1 MSFLTPAENLPLLRF
16 NDLVIRTATLDDM
29 NSIYTM
35 GYDAWG
41 DGLELNKHLFFCNN
55 SEKYK
60 KGTWYILEERNCILS
75 SIICYSLPSIYD
87 ISTIGI
93 GSLSTVS
100 DKRRNGFARILL
112 DAVKKEYRNQF
123 KTRVFILYSD
133 INPDY
138 YKISGFE
145 PLPDFLQK
153 KKDTTC
159 MVNCNDID
167 METIIK
173 NFRKN
178 APLYF

>member
-16 NDLVIRTATLDDM
+16 NELVIRAATLNDM

-41 DGLELNKHLFFCNN
+41 DGLELNKYLFSCNN

-112 DAVKKEYRNQF
+112 DAVKKSIATNLFFTPILTLTTTRYRDSNLYQVFF
-123 KTRVFILYSD
+123 KRKKILHVWLIVMTS
-133 INPDY
+133 
-138 YKISGFE
+138 
-145 PLPDFLQK
+145 
-153 KKDTTC
+153 T
-159 MVNCNDID
+159 
-167 METIIK
+167 
-173 NFRKN
+173 
-178 APLYF
+178 

>member
-41 DGLELNKHLFFCNN
+41 DGLELNKYLFSCNN
-55 SEKYK
+55 YEKYK

-112 DAVKKEYRNQF
+112 DAVKKSIATNLKQEHLFFTPILTLTTTRYRDSNLYQVFF
-123 KTRVFILYSD
+123 KRKKILHVWLIVMTS
-133 INPDY
+133 
-138 YKISGFE
+138 
-145 PLPDFLQK
+145 
-153 KKDTTC
+153 T
-159 MVNCNDID
+159 
-167 METIIK
+167 
-173 NFRKN
+173 
-178 APLYF
+178 